1 MLVTPP
7 EVADLVDRLVNAVRT
22 RTALDPGDSG
32 LSVEAAYD
40 VQDLV
45 IAALGGRVEGA
56 KLGLTSRA
64 KQEQMN
70 VDSPA
75 YGWLL
80 AGSRIQPG
88 EPVVAAELIQPRA
101 EPEIVF
107 LIGDD
112 LEGPDVGAA
121 EVLAATEAVMAGIEI
136 LDRRYAGYQFTLA
149 DVIADNTSAAR
160 YAVGDPVPAAGINLR
175 TVGCVF
181 SKNGALVATAAGA
194 AILDHPAAAVAWLV
208 RQLAARG
215 RRLEAGTVVL
225 AGALTAAV
233 PVGPGD
239 VVTVEIDRLGT
250 VEVAVR

>member
-1 MLVTPP
+1 MLVARP

-32 LSVEAAYD
+32 LTPETAYD
-40 VQDLV
+40 VQDQV
-45 IAALGGRVEGA
+45 IAALGGRVEAA

-70 VDSPA
+70 VAEPA
-75 YGWLL
+75 YGWQL

-88 EPVVAAELIQPRA
+88 EPLVAAELIQPRA
-101 EPEIVF
+101 EPEIAF

-112 LEGPDVGAA
+112 LEGPDVNPAQ
-121 EVLAATEAVMAGIEI
+121 VLAATVAVMPGIDI
-136 LDRRYAGYQFTLA
+136 LDSRYAGYSFTLP
-149 DVIADNTSAAR
+149 DVIADNASAAR
-160 YAVGDPVPAAGINLR
+160 YAVGDPVPVAGINLR

-181 SKNGALVATAAGA
+181 SRNGALVATAAGA
-194 AILDHPAAAVAWLV
+194 AVLDHPAAAVAWFV
-208 RQLAARG
+208 RKLATRG
-215 RRLEAGTVVL
+215 RRLEAGTVVM

-239 VVTVEIDRLGT
+239 VITVEFDRIGT